1 MNRIGFGLVN
11 LAKKKDPLAATKAP
25 ALYDRTLLAL
35 TLVLMLFGWVMVTS
49 ASMPVSEKLY
59 GNEYYISIKHAVFIV
74 ISICALFT
82 VVLFRMDWWQKYNV
96 YLLFAAIILLI
107 LVLLVGSTV
116 NGSRRWLPLGVFNL
130 QAAEVAKLFFFAFLA
145 GYLVRQHEQ
154 LLENVKGFMKPL
166 GVFTVLAI
174 LLLKQPD
181 LGTVIVMFVTTV
193 ALLFLAG
200 AKIWQFVALIASG
213 LMAVTGLIW
222 LEPYRMRRVM
232 AFLDPWADA
241 FGSGYQLTQSLM
253 AYGRGDWLGLGL
265 GNSIQKLDYLPEAHT
280 DFIAAVVAEELG
292 FIGLAALVVVMGVLV
307 YRILL
312 VGSKAMEKGLH
323 YSGYFAY
330 AIGIWI
336 AFQVFVNIGASTGLL
351 PTKGL
356 TLPFISYGGSSII
369 VFSVALAVVLRIDFE
384 LRQIAKL
391 TPDSDRSANKD
402 MEADY
407 EPAV

>member
-1 MNRIGFGLVN
+1 MSRIGFGLVN
-11 LAKKKDPLAATKAP
+11 LASRKTAEELEQPP
-25 ALYDRTLLAL
+25 QHYDRGLFLL
-35 TLVLMLFGWVMVTS
+35 TLCLMCFGWIMVTS
-49 ASMPVSEKLY
+49 ASMPVAEKLY
-59 GNEYYISIKHAVFIV
+59 NNEYYISIKHAVFLV
-74 ISICALFT
+74 ISLLSMTTVLLFK
-82 VVLFRMDWWQKYNV
+82 MEWWRKYNMQ
-96 YLLFAAIILLI
+96 LLLVATVLLV
-107 LVLLVGSTV
+107 LVLLVGNTV

-253 AYGRGDWLGLGL
+253 AYGRGDWFGLGL

-356 TLPFISYGGSSII
+356 TLPFISYGGSSLI
-369 VFSVALAVVLRIDFE
+369 VFSVAVAIVLRIDFE
-384 LRQIAKL
+384 LRQKEQL
-391 TPDSDRSANKD
+391 DSSS
-402 MEADY
+402 EVSY
-407 EPAV
+407 EVVT